1 MILATYVLEGY
12 AQLVIGTDAA
22 YSTRYVWRGVT
33 RTSDPV
39 LQPDVYLAFAHD
51 DAFLTAGV
59 WASFE
64 PFRAGET
71 DLSDS
76 GVGEKGVGELNYWVE
91 YARRLRPVEFAL
103 GWTRYMYEGDAERGG
118 RGSEFNTSEIYSR
131 VQLVRLPLKPK
142 LAVWYDVERVKG
154 AYIETS
160 LDLRV
165 PLLPLRLG
173 PLRSIHLS
181 GLAGWSAGQES
192 NEEEP
197 SGGANFADP
206 GLTHLDLSLWAS
218 FVLVDG
224 LSMAPA
230 FHFQVSQDESTR
242 RTSLDPAD
250 ADRSTKVWFTLSVSW
265 SHAIAQ
271 REDSR

>member
-1 MILATYVLEGY
+1 MPFQVLDGY
-12 AQLVIGTDAA
+12 AQLVIGADAA

-33 RTSDPV
+33 RTSRPV

-64 PFRAGET
+64 LVRADES

-76 GVGEKGVGELNYWVE
+76 GRGERGLGELDYWVE
-91 YARRLRPVEFAL
+91 YARRLRPIEFAL

-118 RGSEFNTSEIYSR
+118 RGSELNTSEIYGR
-131 VQLVRLPLKPK
+131 LQLVTLPLKPK
-142 LAVWYDVERVKG
+142 LAVWYDVEDVKG
-154 AYIETS
+154 AYIETG
-160 LDLRV
+160 LDVRV

-192 NEEEP
+192 NEDEP
-197 SGGANFADP
+197 SEGAYFADP
-206 GLTHLDLSLWAS
+206 GFTHLDLSLWAS
-218 FVLVDG
+218 FVVING

-230 FHFQVSQDESTR
+230 FHFQVNRDESTR
-242 RTSLDPAD
+242 RTSLEAAD
-250 ADRSTKVWFTLSVSW
+250 ADRSTKLWFTLWVSW
-265 SHAIAQ
+265 SYASAQ